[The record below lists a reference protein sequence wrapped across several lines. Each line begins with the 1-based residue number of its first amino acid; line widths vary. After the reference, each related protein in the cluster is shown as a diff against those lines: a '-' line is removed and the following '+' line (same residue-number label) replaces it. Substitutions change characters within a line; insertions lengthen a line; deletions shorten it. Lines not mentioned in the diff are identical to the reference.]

1 MGNDNSKNEYIQE
14 RANYFINEL
23 INQIQE
29 DPLDPR
35 IASLVK
41 EYNECLPY
49 ISNIEENDKILIK
62 TINVQIMTEASRV
75 PRREDRLAFLKEWF
89 NRLVGS

>member
-1 MGNDNSKNEYIQE
+1 MGNDTSKNEYIQQ
-14 RANYFINEL
+14 RADHYIAEL

-29 DPLDPR
+29 DPLSPR

-41 EYNECLPY
+41 EYNECIPH
-49 ISNIEENDKILIK
+49 ISNVEENDRVLII
-62 TINVQIMTEASRV
+62 TINAQIMMEASRV

-89 NRLVGS
+89 NRLTGS